1 MTPAFT
7 QLTDLAAARFGGR
20 TLSCSDDFFAEKENL
35 IQSGR
40 GIFIPDKYTEN
51 GKWMDGWE
59 SRRKRT
65 EGYDWCIVQLGA
77 SGTVHGVDIDT
88 NHFLGNHPPFASI
101 EACYEPLAVSH
112 KLQAVNGESSLT
124 QNQQT
129 NSKTDPSVFGL
140 ENAVWTEILPKSPLN
155 PGSQNFYALENRQT
169 WTHIRLNIYPD
180 GGVARLKVYGEVRKN
195 WQNVAADELI
205 DLAAATNGGKAIAC
219 NDEFFSKKD
228 NINMPNR
235 GANMGDGWETKRN
248 RTPNN
253 RDWLVL
259 RLARKGRIQKIVVDT
274 GHFKGN
280 YPDRCMLEGCNLAK
294 ENEDN
299 LDAATWTPILNESKL
314 QADFEHIFTT
324 QILVNEPFTHVRLTI
339 FPDGGISRLRLFG
352 FAETDVLTLEELNET
367 TPSVCEDYL
376 SKCCGA
382 TNWVQKMIAARP
394 FLSRKDVLEKAE
406 TAWFACEKSDWL
418 EAFTHHPKIGDVESL
433 KKKFA
438 ATAVWASGEQG
449 KVQAASIAVLEE
461 LKLYNDLYV
470 NKFGFIFIIF
480 ATGKTAA
487 EMLSILKTRY
497 ENDAVEEI
505 VNALLEQ
512 NKITKIRIEKLLL

>member
-1 MTPAFT
+1 MTPIFT
-7 QLTDLAAARFGGR
+7 QLTDLAAERFGGR

-35 IQSGR
+35 IKSGR

-77 SGTVHGVDIDT
+77 SGVIHGVDIDT

-101 EACYEPLAVSH
+101 EGCQITPNADGS
-112 KLQAVNGESSLT
+112 T
-124 QNQQT
+124 
-129 NSKTDPSVFGL
+129 PSVSEG
-140 ENAVWTEILPKSPLN
+140 VWTEILPKSPLN
-155 PGSQNFYALENRQT
+155 PGSQNFYAIENRDT

-195 WQNVAADELI
+195 WQNIAADELL

-274 GHFKGN
+274 CHFKGN
-280 YPDRCMLEGCNLAK
+280 YPDRCMLEGCNLAR
-294 ENEDN
+294 ENEQN
-299 LDAATWTPILNESKL
+299 LDAAQWMPILNESKL
-314 QADFEHIFTT
+314 QADFEHVFNT

-352 FAETDVLTLEELNET
+352 FAESDVLTVEELNEMA
-367 TPSVCEDYL
+367 PSVFEASI

-382 TNWVQKMIAARP
+382 KNWVQKMAAARP
-394 FLSRKDVLEKAE
+394 FSSRKDVLEEAE
-406 TAWFACEKSDWL
+406 NAWFACKKSDWL

-438 ATAVWASGEQG
+438 STAAWASGEQV
-449 KVQAASIAVLEE
+449 KVQAASTAILEE
-461 LKLYNDLYV
+461 LKLYNDLYL

-480 ATGKTAA
+480 ATGKTAE

-497 ENDAVEEI
+497 ENEAIEEI
-505 VNALLEQ
+505 ANALLEQ